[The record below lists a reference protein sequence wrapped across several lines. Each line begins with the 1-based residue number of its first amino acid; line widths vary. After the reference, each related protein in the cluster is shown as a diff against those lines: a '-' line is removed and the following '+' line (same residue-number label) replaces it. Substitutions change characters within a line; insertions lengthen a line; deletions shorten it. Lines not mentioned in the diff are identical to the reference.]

1 MAINSIACDICN
13 TWYRRD
19 SAGMN
24 LTIFE
29 SYVKKSEMEC
39 ECARCG
45 MPNISNSIFDSTI
58 SSNYSSSTD
67 SEEIIPK
74 SKVKSLRIVTHNFQN
89 MFNKK
94 DEICHF
100 INNNNIDIVLGC
112 ETHLSPSISTSE
124 LLPPLYIQH
133 TDVTEMMVMEGPP
146 LL

>member
-1 MAINSIACDICN
+1 
-13 TWYRRD
+13 
-19 SAGMN
+19 
-24 LTIFE
+24 
-29 SYVKKSEMEC
+29 
-39 ECARCG
+39 

-67 SEEIIPK
+67 SEEIISK
-74 SKVKSLRIVTHNFQN
+74 SKVKSSRIVTHNFQN

-94 DEICHF
+94 DEIFHF

-112 ETHLSPSISTSE
+112 ETRLSPSISTSE

-133 TDVTEMMVMEGPP
+133 ADVTEMMVMEGPP